1 MKPTGLINSYSRGLY
16 MSPDRG
22 YRVIVDGWMSLDGS
36 WMRPGAWL
44 GRKGAAVARS
54 LAGSCPFLDAPFV
67 LEATKLHEGR
77 MR

>member
-1 MKPTGLINSYSRGLY
+1 

-36 WMRPGAWL
+36 WKRPGVWL
-44 GRKGAAVARS
+44 RRNVVAVARP
-54 LAGSCPFLDAPFV
+54 LPGSCPFLDAPFV
-67 LEATKLHEGR
+67 FEATKLHEGR

>member
-1 MKPTGLINSYSRGLY
+1 

-36 WMRPGAWL
+36 WKRPGGWL
-44 GRKGAAVARS
+44 GRKVAAVAGS

-67 LEATKLHEGR
+67 FEATTLHEGR